1 MKLDLHDHIGLIQK
15 TSSIRSL
22 INIKFLQILQ
32 K

>member
-15 TSSIRSL
+15 ILSIKSL